1 MLKLIKFEWKKNQ
14 IRKYIRNAIILS
26 FILLIFII
34 GLVSQLDT
42 EASIELYN
50 ESIVNVAVELFTHIS
65 YIIFTGV
72 MLSTF
77 IINTYENKTIHL
89 MFSYP
94 IKRQKILLSKIF
106 AVWIFNFLA
115 LTLSKFFI
123 YAILILTKS
132 YTHISTVGIQINNLF
147 FLLNIILSSA
157 EMISISYI
165 ALLIGLKMKS
175 SKATIITSV
184 IISCF
189 TQGNIGEYT
198 LFGNVLF
205 YSVLLILSFVSIFLS
220 IHNVENEDVM

>member
-132 YTHISTVGIQINNLF
+132 YIHISTVGIQINNLF

-198 LFGNVLF
+198 LFNNVLF